1 MAPAARKEL
10 INSLTKTE
18 IELLLMEWPLWARPE
33 QLAPGLPW
41 RVWLLMAGRGF
52 GKTRAGAEWVRMQA
66 RNRDAPS
73 NGAACGRA
81 LKTSRILR

>member
-41 RVWLLMAGRGF
+41 RVWLLMAWR
-52 GKTRAGAEWVRMQA
+52 KAGA
-66 RNRDAPS
+66 
-73 NGAACGRA
+73 G
-81 LKTSRILR
+81 